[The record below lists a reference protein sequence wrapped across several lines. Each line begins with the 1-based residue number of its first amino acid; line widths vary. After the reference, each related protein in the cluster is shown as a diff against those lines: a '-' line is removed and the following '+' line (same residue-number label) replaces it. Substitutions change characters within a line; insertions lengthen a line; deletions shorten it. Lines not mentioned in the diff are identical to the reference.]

1 MRMEH
6 CSAAELPMECGVGIS
21 ARQEAPL
28 MSSTHPCVV
37 GGNELKGLNGNGRNL
52 CRAQPRAAQQCILV
66 NDWAGIL
73 RDHII
78 GLFLLPRLLDG
89 KAYLIFMQQVL
100 P

>member
-37 GGNELKGLNGNGRNL
+37 GGNELKGLNGNGRV
-52 CRAQPRAAQQCILV
+52 RKSIEYSWSRTWIPVVEHTEIRKEKI
-66 NDWAGIL
+66 
-73 RDHII
+73 
-78 GLFLLPRLLDG
+78 
-89 KAYLIFMQQVL
+89 
-100 P
+100 